1 MMDQLITRFT
11 DQLEEALEIGKKASI
26 KPLSSPVN
34 HVYVSGLGGSG
45 IGADFV
51 ASFIYSECKVP
62 YLVGKGYDIPA
73 YIGPN
78 SLTIASSY
86 SGNTEETLTAFD
98 AIQKTGS
105 RTICVASGGKV
116 IAHAEKLGL
125 DFVKVPDT
133 WPSPRACLGYSL
145 VAQLYVLH
153 KLGMISNEA
162 IEEVRKSITLIRN
175 EQADIKARAEKVA
188 QLIFGKLPVIY
199 ATDRFSPVA
208 VRFRQQIN
216 ENAKALCWHHIV
228 PEMNHNE
235 LVGWRDKHDDLAVIW
250 FRSRNNDH
258 PRNQVRID
266 INKDIISNYTSTLI
280 ELYAKGDSL
289 IQQSLYLVHLGDW
302 ISWYLAQLRGVDAI
316 EVKVIDFLKGE
327 LGKV

>member
-1 MMDQLITRFT
+1 MMDQLISRFT
-11 DQLEEALEIGKKASI
+11 DQLEEALDIGAKASI
-26 KPLSSPVN
+26 RPLTTPVH
-34 HVYVSGLGGSG
+34 HVYVSGMGGSG

-51 ASFIYSECKVP
+51 AAFIYNECKIP

-73 YIGPN
+73 YIGPT

-105 RTICVASGGKV
+105 RTICISSGGK
-116 IAHAEKLGL
+116 ILASAEKLGL
-125 DFVKVPDT
+125 DIVRVPDT
-133 WPSPRACLGYSL
+133 WPSPRACLGFSL
-145 VAQLYVLH
+145 VAQLAVLQ
-153 KLGMISNEA
+153 KLGLIGNTA
-162 IEEVRKSITLIRN
+162 LDEVRKSITLIRN
-175 EQADIKARAEKVA
+175 EQQDIKVRAEKVA

-199 ATDRFSPVA
+199 ATDRYAPVA
-208 VRFRQQIN
+208 VRFRQQVN
-216 ENAKALCWHHIV
+216 ENAKSLAWHHIV

-250 FRSRNNDH
+250 FRSRNDH
-258 PRNQVRID
+258 ERNQVRID
-266 INKDIISNYTSTLI
+266 INKEIISNYTSTLI
-280 ELYAKGDSL
+280 ELYAKGDSP
-289 IQQSLYLVHLGDW
+289 IQQALYLVNLGDW

>member
-1 MMDQLITRFT
+1 MMDQLISRFT
-11 DQLEEALEIGKKASI
+11 EQLEEALEIGKNASI
-26 KPLSSPVN
+26 HPLSSPIQ
-34 HVYVSGLGGSG
+34 HIYVSGMGGSG

-51 ASFIYSECKVP
+51 ASFIYDECKVP

-73 YIGPN
+73 YIGPQ
-78 SLTIASSY
+78 SLTLASSY

-105 RTICVASGGKV
+105 RTICIASGGKV
-116 IAHAEKLGL
+116 ITTAKKLGL
-125 DFVKVPDT
+125 DFVKLPDT
-133 WPSPRACLGYSL
+133 WPSPRACLGFSV
-145 VAQLYVLH
+145 VAQLCILQ
-153 KLGMISNEA
+153 KLGLIGNSA
-162 IEEVRKSITLIRN
+162 IEEVRKSITLLNSEEI
-175 EQADIKARAEKVA
+175 DIKARAEKVA
-188 QLIFGKLPVIY
+188 HMIFGKLPVIY
-199 ATDRFSPVA
+199 ATDRYAPVA
-208 VRFRQQIN
+208 VRFRQQVN
-216 ENAKALCWHHIV
+216 ENAKSLGWHHII

-235 LVGWRDKHDDLAVIW
+235 LVGWRDQHQDLAVIW
-250 FRSRNNDH
+250 FRSRNDH

-266 INKDIISNYTSTLI
+266 INKEIIGNYTSTLI
-280 ELYAKGDSL
+280 ELYAKGDSQ